1 MEEDNKEQPL
11 RQEEGKN
18 EEDRSEP
25 SKNISEDHESE
36 TTKKV
41 VFSLCYIWG
50 ILFFL
55 PLVLYKDD
63 KKATFHANQ
72 GLVLLLVAVCGNVIF
87 GILTSFVGVNGMYFV
102 GLMKICLPLRKGEIF
117 FACGDYRFSRI
128 DIYEFPEV
136 MRLGTHAE
144 IFSVF
149 EIMNR
154 KDRFYIKRFF

>member
-55 PLVLYKDD
+55 PLVLYRDD

-72 GLVLLLVAVCGNVIF
+72 GLVLLIVAVCGNVIF
-87 GILTSFVGVNGMYFV
+87 GILTSFGG
-102 GLMKICLPLRKGEIF
+102 
-117 FACGDYRFSRI
+117 
-128 DIYEFPEV
+128 V
-136 MRLGTHAE
+136 MRTIFGALAGVFSLALLILGIIGIVNVVNDETKE
-144 IFSVF
+144 LPVVG
-149 EIMNR
+149 
-154 KDRFYIKRFF
+154 KIKILK